1 MRTQAISETKALGME
16 ETSVATLA
24 GRTGDWGGQSSS
36 IESGNAREWMSR
48 GIAEQ
53 YEGYLSACAS
63 SRPSLVPSLSQL
75 LIYSNSNLKYSPLL
89 IGAQHNLIIDLW
101 SSLVPI
107 FLRCAPGGFSLR
119 AAGGNGGALQ
129 HFYLGSP
136 RWAMVGCTSASGDR
150 CATYSRPR

>member
-1 MRTQAISETKALGME
+1 MGRNDLGCLDAMCQNAE
-16 ETSVATLA
+16 ESTGMSVWHR
-24 GRTGDWGGQSSS
+24 GSFDP
-36 IESGNAREWMSR
+36 REWMFR

-53 YEGYLSACAS
+53 YRGYLSARVG
-63 SRPSLVPSLSQL
+63 SRQSLVPSLTQL

-107 FLRCAPGGFSLR
+107 FLRCAPGGVSLR
-119 AAGGNGGALQ
+119 AAGEDGGALQ

-136 RWAMVGCTSASGDR
+136 RWAMLGCTSASG
-150 CATYSRPR
+150 TGMPPILGPGETLF